1 MSLLTIFIV
10 CVLTYSTFAEQGR
23 FKRVL
28 LQGDGDLA
36 AAVQLLTTQV
46 NQLTAE
52 VANLKQHNN
61 GGAVYIRWGRTV
73 CPMNGTDLLYTGF
86 AAGNF
91 YNDYG
96 AADFLCLTSDPLW
109 GVYDDAEH
117 SPSAKALFIMTL
129 VTLVLFCVIICLTL
143 AEQGRFKRVLLH
155 GDGDLVA
162 AVQLLTTQVNQ
173 QSADITNL
181 KQKNLELESKIT
193 QMQSTFDQHLAD
205 ISSHQTGGAVYVR
218 WGRTYANGG
227 AQFFGKNLYDHDA
240 PCAVCHTSRQASV
253 MIPGR
258 NQCYPGWTK
267 EYAGYLVAGLS
278 GTSHKSPTNYV
289 CLDSGAEYEASDYR
303 DDNGKLMY
311 LVEAMC
317 GSLRCPPYVQ
327 YREITCVVCSK

>member
-1 MSLLTIFIV
+1 
-10 CVLTYSTFAEQGR
+10 
-23 FKRVL
+23 
-28 LQGDGDLA
+28 
-36 AAVQLLTTQV
+36 
-46 NQLTAE
+46 
-52 VANLKQHNN
+52 
-61 GGAVYIRWGRTV
+61 
-73 CPMNGTDLLYTGF
+73 
-86 AAGNF
+86 
-91 YNDYG
+91 
-96 AADFLCLTSDPLW
+96 
-109 GVYDDAEH
+109 
-117 SPSAKALFIMTL
+117 MTL

-205 ISSHQTGGAVYVR
+205 ISSHQTGGRRCVRQMGTNSYAGGNQFSEYGAADFLCLTSEPLWGMYDDAEHSPSAKVY
-218 WGRTYANGG
+218 GTEYQFSEQQYANGG
-227 AQFFGKNLYDHDA
+227 AQFFGKNLFDHDA
-240 PCAVCHTSRQASV
+240 PCAVCHTSRPATV